1 MFSLRTLFLLV
12 ASALSG
18 CAQIGPPAGS
28 AGASPAGTPA
38 LLVQP
43 SNAARQELHTAV
55 ARMMGVDSVA
65 VASDALLYTS
75 LMVIEKNRPR
85 GADGVQLSGRD
96 YDKPEQFRLIKL
108 NQECALVKLRT
119 GAREVLRECQ
129 CIAEP

>member
-1 MFSLRTLFLLV
+1 
-12 ASALSG
+12 
-18 CAQIGPPAGS
+18 
-28 AGASPAGTPA
+28 
-38 LLVQP
+38 
-43 SNAARQELHTAV
+43 
-55 ARMMGVDSVA
+55 MMGVASVA

-119 GAREVLRECQ
+119 GVREVLRECQ